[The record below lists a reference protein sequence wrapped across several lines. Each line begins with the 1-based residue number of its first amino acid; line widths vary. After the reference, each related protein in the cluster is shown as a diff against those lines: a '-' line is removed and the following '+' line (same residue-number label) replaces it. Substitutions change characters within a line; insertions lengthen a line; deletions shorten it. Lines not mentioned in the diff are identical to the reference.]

1 MPEGE
6 GPVAGVVVV
15 DRGLV
20 VGEGGERP
28 ALVLGVG
35 VGLTRMGRASGGL
48 SKEAGAG
55 EGLFVGMPGTLPCSC
70 FHELNLATMSEPEK
84 ANEAAAP
91 AASILFLRA
100 GGVRGALAMSPHPH
114 HQAPRHRT
122 PVFVVGG
129 SARYGKKDGYAGGRA
144 IQQSCADVA
153 HAQRSID
160 RYFLRK
166 FERICNYFGRM
177 PNNALVERLVVDLL
191 TRLHRYVRDSGA
203 APAAFFEAYDPLTT
217 GAISIPAFRSALS
230 AFHVPHFCLS
240 TNDMEVLASHYS
252 FGGDPSM
259 ISYLSL
265 LDDMSKTPHH
275 LESSW
280 RKAST
285 NAFSSLIR
293 LEKLERLRSELCMLQ
308 QKKLAIIAGLALQA
322 DLCQPEGFNSV
333 SNLPTSTP
341 YDTTPLISPGQA
353 ERHGLPLGHRR
364 AIGLAHLHTGGGQEV
379 RRGAQRLQGGDQGG
393 GEPGALGGVG
403 LGLWPWA
410 KRWV

>member
-35 VGLTRMGRASGGL
+35 VGLTRTGRASGGL

-129 SARYGKKDGYAGGRA
+129 SARYGKKDGYADGRA
-144 IQQSCADVA
+144 IQQSCADTC
-153 HAQRSID
+153 SS
-160 RYFLRK
+160 
-166 FERICNYFGRM
+166 C
-177 PNNALVERLVVDLL
+177 PAL
-191 TRLHRYVRDSGA
+191 Y
-203 APAAFFEAYDPLTT
+203 
-217 GAISIPAFRSALS
+217 
-230 AFHVPHFCLS
+230 
-240 TNDMEVLASHYS
+240 
-252 FGGDPSM
+252 
-259 ISYLSL
+259 
-265 LDDMSKTPHH
+265 
-275 LESSW
+275 
-280 RKAST
+280 
-285 NAFSSLIR
+285 
-293 LEKLERLRSELCMLQ
+293 
-308 QKKLAIIAGLALQA
+308 
-322 DLCQPEGFNSV
+322 
-333 SNLPTSTP
+333 
-341 YDTTPLISPGQA
+341 
-353 ERHGLPLGHRR
+353 
-364 AIGLAHLHTGGGQEV
+364 
-379 RRGAQRLQGGDQGG
+379 
-393 GEPGALGGVG
+393 
-403 LGLWPWA
+403 
-410 KRWV
+410 